1 LLTGTTAKVDAVELF
16 ELFFFGATALS
27 AFFIPDFVVVLETPL
42 A

>member
-1 LLTGTTAKVDAVELF
+1 LPDGNNCEVDAVELF